1 MTSVAQENGEW
12 IEREAMNSHSGTV
25 NAQRKW
31 LFSFSFSPLHGAGK
45 RDCSSAD
52 KIGVCRDAHVFFFF
66 FLRQII

>member
-31 LFSFSFSPLHGAGK
+31 LFSFSF
-45 RDCSSAD
+45 
-52 KIGVCRDAHVFFFF
+52 FFPPFMGQGSGTAPR
-66 FLRQII
+66 LIR